1 MSNPPIILASAS
13 PRRRELLQNL
23 GLHFDVIPAD
33 IDETHGPDE
42 TPFELVRRLSVTKA
56 EAVAR
61 RYPDALVIAA
71 DTLVVLRGE
80 ILGKPKDRE
89 QNRDF
94 IARLSGRTH
103 EVFTGHALRRG
114 EGRAER
120 VVRTA
125 VRFRKLTDDEIDRYV
140 ATGEGLDKAGGYAVQ
155 GRGAALVR
163 EVRGC
168 YFSVVGLGVATVVAL
183 GRELG
188 VTLV

>member
-1 MSNPPIILASAS
+1 VNHPPIILASAS

-23 GLHFDVIPAD
+23 GLHFDTVPAD
-33 IDETHGPDE
+33 VDETHNPDE
-42 TPFELVRRLSVTKA
+42 VPFDLVRRLSVAKA

-61 RYPDALVIAA
+61 HYPEALVIAA

-103 EVFTGHALRRG
+103 EVFTGHALQLG
-114 EGRAER
+114 EKRAER
-120 VVRTA
+120 VVKTA
-125 VRFRKLTDDEIDRYV
+125 VRFRKLTEDEIDRYV
-140 ATGEGLDKAGGYAVQ
+140 ATGEGRDKAGGYAVQ
-155 GRGAALVR
+155 GYGSALVR

-168 YFSVVGLGVATVVAL
+168 YFSVVGLSVSTVVAL
-183 GRELG
+183 GHEFG
-188 VTLV
+188 VMLV

>member
-23 GLHFDVIPAD
+23 GLHFDTVPAD
-33 IDETHGPDE
+33 IDETHDPDE
-42 TPFELVRRLSVTKA
+42 VPFDLVRRLSVAKA

-61 RYPDALVIAA
+61 HYPDALVIAA

-80 ILGKPKDRE
+80 ILSKPVDE
-89 QNRDF
+89 TENRDF

-103 EVFTGHALRRG
+103 EVFTGHALQLG
-114 EGRAER
+114 EKRAER
-120 VVRTA
+120 VVQTA
-125 VRFRKLTDDEIDRYV
+125 VRFRNLAEDEIDRYV
-140 ATGEGLDKAGGYAVQ
+140 ATGEGADKAGGYAVQ
-155 GRGAALVR
+155 GYGSALVR

-168 YFSVVGLGVATVVAL
+168 YFSVVGLGVATVVEL
-183 GRELG
+183 SRELG